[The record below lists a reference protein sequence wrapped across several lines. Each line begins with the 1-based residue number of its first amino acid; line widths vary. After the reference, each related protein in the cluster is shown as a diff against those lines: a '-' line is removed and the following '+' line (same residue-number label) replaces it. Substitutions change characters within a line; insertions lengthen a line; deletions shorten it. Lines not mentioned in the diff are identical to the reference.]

1 MGDTQMNQVNH
12 DHTNSNTNQSVKGTF
27 KELGKESGKG
37 SLKTLGKESG
47 RESLRQLPLSS
58 SLAKVAYGSSLPILM
73 TGPTGCGKTR
83 MAEIIHSQSLR
94 KDKPFITVNLAS
106 IHGNL
111 IESELFGH
119 ERGSFTGAINKKI
132 GLVELAQG
140 GTLFLDEIGELPLAL
155 QGKLLEFLQ
164 FQTFRAIG
172 SNVVKQVNVRVIAA
186 TLKNLDQ
193 MVQAGTFREDL
204 LYRLRVVEICLPALK
219 DQVDSLSATIHEHLE
234 EYTKKYSKKILKIS
248 SEVADLFESYPWP
261 GNIRELRHVLEY
273 CVLAT
278 EDHEIRK
285 EHLPQHFLS
294 QSQQQLIE
302 HHGFQE
308 ALEWF
313 EKTYIEAALKQYGW
327 KINYT
332 ARKVGIHKCTLIRKM
347 NEHGL
352 KSPEKIKKNHLLMIE
367 KQRKASQSELAP
379 KDVIK
384 SNH

>member
-1 MGDTQMNQVNH
+1 LLGFVFALSSRMGDTQMNQVNH

-155 QGKLLEFLQ
+155 QGKLLEFYN
-164 FQTFRAIG
+164 FKHF
-172 SNVVKQVNVRVIAA
+172 VRSVL
-186 TLKNLDQ
+186 TLLN
-193 MVQAGTFREDL
+193 
-204 LYRLRVVEICLPALK
+204 
-219 DQVDSLSATIHEHLE
+219 
-234 EYTKKYSKKILKIS
+234 
-248 SEVADLFESYPWP
+248 
-261 GNIRELRHVLEY
+261 
-273 CVLAT
+273 
-278 EDHEIRK
+278 
-285 EHLPQHFLS
+285 
-294 QSQQQLIE
+294 
-302 HHGFQE
+302 
-308 ALEWF
+308 
-313 EKTYIEAALKQYGW
+313 
-327 KINYT
+327 
-332 ARKVGIHKCTLIRKM
+332 
-347 NEHGL
+347 
-352 KSPEKIKKNHLLMIE
+352 KSMCE
-367 KQRKASQSELAP
+367 
-379 KDVIK
+379 
-384 SNH
+384 

>member
-1 MGDTQMNQVNH
+1 MNQVNH

-248 SEVADLFESYPWP
+248 SEVADLFESYSWP

-327 KINYT
+327 KIN
-332 ARKVGIHKCTLIRKM
+332 
-347 NEHGL
+347 
-352 KSPEKIKKNHLLMIE
+352 
-367 KQRKASQSELAP
+367 
-379 KDVIK
+379 
-384 SNH
+384 